1 MQIKKFFKKL
11 QDLGLPLIW
20 IKDPISKLPSVS
32 LSILLSSVFLV
43 ILSVF
48 SNFFVFLKGINVD
61 ACFNFFLVSAG
72 LYFGRKLS
80 LNGRTVE
87 NEEDKVE

>member
-1 MQIKKFFKKL
+1 MDEIKKFINKL
-11 QDLGLPLIW
+11 QKSGLPLLW

-32 LSILLSSVFLV
+32 LSILL
-43 ILSVF
+43 LSVVLVLLGVL

-61 ACFNFFLVSAG
+61 AAFNFFLVSAG

-80 LNGRTVE
+80 FNGKSID
-87 NEEDKVE
+87 NEKEE